1 MKTKF
6 VKAFIVLASTATSAF
21 ATGPLSERASNVD
34 RIVQG
39 HGRAGES
46 AVASSD
52 RSVSFEVLADGRV
65 RRTNAKYGTVTFSDP
80 AAEALRARN
89 RH

>member
-6 VKAFIVLASTATSAF
+6 AAAIVVLASTASSAF

-65 RRTNAKYGTVTFSDP
+65 RRTNAKYVTVSFSDP
-80 AAEALRARN
+80 AAEALRVRN

>member
-1 MKTKF
+1 MNTKF
-6 VKAFIVLASTATSAF
+6 IAAFVVLASTATSAF
-21 ATGPLSERASNVD
+21 ATGPLSEKAGSVD

-39 HGRAGES
+39 HGRPGES

-52 RSVSFEVLADGRV
+52 QSVSFEVLADGRV
-65 RRTNAKYGTVTFSDP
+65 RRNNAKYGTVTISDP
-80 AAEALRARN
+80 AAEAVRARG